1 LSRVELRKRTEDA
14 NRPLGAVFDQ
24 CIGTVLRQVK
34 LLRQIANEFST
45 FASVPVPRLGRVP
58 VAALLEDVV
67 EPYRAGLAAH
77 TRILID
83 VAAGTPDVVA
93 DRTLLA
99 RALTNLVENALQAL
113 PGGGVV
119 SLSAAVEGPDQVL
132 IMCQDNGVGMSAA
145 AVSEAFEP
153 HFSTKTGG
161 SGLGLANARRNV
173 ISCGGTIAIESEQ
186 GRGTIVRVR
195 LPAAGPT
202 DAPATV

>member
-1 LSRVELRKRTEDA
+1 
-14 NRPLGAVFDQ
+14 
-24 CIGTVLRQVK
+24 
-34 LLRQIANEFST
+34 
-45 FASVPVPRLGRVP
+45 
-58 VAALLEDVV
+58 
-67 EPYRAGLAAH
+67 
-77 TRILID
+77 
-83 VAAGTPDVVA
+83 
-93 DRTLLA
+93 
-99 RALTNLVENALQAL
+99 
-113 PGGGVV
+113 
-119 SLSAAVEGPDQVL
+119 
-132 IMCQDNGVGMSAA
+132 MSAA